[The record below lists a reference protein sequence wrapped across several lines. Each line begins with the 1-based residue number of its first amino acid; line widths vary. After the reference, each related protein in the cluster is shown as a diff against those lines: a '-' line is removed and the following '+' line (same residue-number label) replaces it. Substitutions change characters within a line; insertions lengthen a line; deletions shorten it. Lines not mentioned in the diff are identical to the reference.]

1 MTVDLKI
8 TELGAAGDGIAH
20 SNGKTYYVPYT
31 LPGDIITAEE
41 GEKKGKGFTA
51 ELSSIVTPSD
61 LRTKPPCKHFGT
73 CGGCSL
79 QHMQDDALAEWKIQL
94 IRENLSR
101 AGIEDVTFNPVQTS
115 PAHSRRRV
123 EFVAAKRKK
132 GVMIGYHLK
141 RSHQINDIGEC
152 PLINK
157 ELMALV
163 QPLRLLLS
171 DIMPRNSRARLILT
185 NSPNGPDLLIS
196 AEFSVDLDI
205 REKLAS
211 FAAEYGLSRI
221 CWLDQTDKYLETVC
235 EFKPV
240 EIPIGQSKV
249 AISPGGFLQATQEGQ
264 ETLIN
269 LTLSEI
275 PSGAAIADLFAGCGS
290 FTLPAT
296 AVAKHITAYENDL
309 YLINALKKSANTNM
323 LPITAEERDLFRNPV
338 PAHELN
344 NFDCVIIDPPR
355 AGASAQVEE
364 IGYSTLKKVIFISC
378 SPASFSR
385 DAQHL
390 IEAGYQMGPVTPID
404 QFRWSNHVELFAT
417 FTRP

>member
-1 MTVDLKI
+1 MTVELEI
-8 TELGAAGDGIAH
+8 TDLGAAGDGIGRR
-20 SNGKTYYVPYT
+20 NGKTYYVPFT
-31 LPGDIITAEE
+31 LPGDTITAEE

-51 ELSSIVTPSD
+51 DLSEVLAPSELRS
-61 LRTKPPCKHFGT
+61 KPLCKHFGT

-79 QHMQDDALAEWKIQL
+79 QHMHEDALADWKTQL
-94 IRENLSR
+94 IRDNLSR
-101 AGIEDVTFNPVQTS
+101 AGIEDVTFNPIQTS

-123 EFVAAKRKK
+123 EFVASKRKK
-132 GVMIGYHLK
+132 GVMIGYHLR

-171 DIMPRNSRARLILT
+171 DIMPRNSRARLTLT

-196 AEFSVDLDI
+196 VEFSVDLDI
-205 REKLAS
+205 REKLAA
-211 FAAEYGLSRI
+211 FATDHGLSRI

-235 EFKPV
+235 ELKPV

-264 ETLIN
+264 ETLID
-269 LTLSEI
+269 LTLSHI
-275 PSGAAIADLFAGCGS
+275 PTGAAIADLFAGCGS

-296 AVAKHITAYENDL
+296 TVAKHITAYENDL
-309 YLINALKKSANTNM
+309 YLINALKKAANTNM
-323 LPITAEERDLFRNPV
+323 LPISAQERDLFRNPV

-364 IGYSTLKKVIFISC
+364 IGYSTVSKVIFISC
-378 SPASFSR
+378 NPASFAR

-404 QFRWSNHVELFAT
+404 QFRWSSHVELFTT